1 MAVTVTLFLLKTLN
15 CFPWYLAIV
24 LPGYCFLQLFFR
36 SILVFSLLCCMPAR
50 LHIPSS
56 SFSSYS
62 GIPECLFY
70 IPSNWQCQHNM
81 TKSLLYFLSSWWWEQ
96 RKLQVL
102 YIQKCRDQNMQVC
115 WLDPRVNKLPH
126 AECGDVEI
134 GLARRHLQTCPEGTF
149 RYNNVHDALAST
161 TFLVGRKH
169 WTTSRYNGFQFFT
182 TSRSTMHWTNCST
195 AAIWWY
201 DFSIIF
207 RYKGKI

>member
-102 YIQKCRDQNMQVC
+102 YIHKCRDQNMQVC
-115 WLDPRVNKLPH
+115 WLGPRVNKLPH

-134 GLARRHLQTCPEGTF
+134 SLARRHLQTCPEGTF
-149 RYNNVHDALAST
+149 RYNNVHDAFGIYHISSRKKTLWIPVFHNFKKHNALNKSLNGRNMMIW
-161 TFLVGRKH
+161 FLHNIQVQGENI
-169 WTTSRYNGFQFFT
+169 TS
-182 TSRSTMHWTNCST
+182 
-195 AAIWWY
+195 
-201 DFSIIF
+201 
-207 RYKGKI
+207 